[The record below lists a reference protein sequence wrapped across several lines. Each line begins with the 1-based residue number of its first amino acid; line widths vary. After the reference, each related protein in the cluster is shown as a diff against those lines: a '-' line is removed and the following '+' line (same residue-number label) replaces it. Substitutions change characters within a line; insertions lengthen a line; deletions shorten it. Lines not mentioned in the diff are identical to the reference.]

1 MPLKS
6 FPFDG
11 CTNEEA
17 LPVKNGEKEE
27 DSAIVKGTNAS
38 MEAANATAKDNGPPR
53 RTSRSSSPSRARKK
67 TSSTPKGI
75 IMLLFAFATT
85 CLALLLQIA
94 AASNAETLV
103 GIVGPDFVM
112 LGADTNV
119 AQNIV
124 VTSSHMDKI
133 YTVHHD
139 NNSHHGNRHHHDPV
153 AVAAASGDIAD
164 VKDLISFLQEKAAI
178 QAHESSSYIYGR
190 MSSDVEVISL
200 ADEGDKGTIPA
211 AAVTLPAGG
220 LSVTAVAKLARSCI
234 SQRLRSRAPY
244 QVRLLVAG
252 MQHER
257 PASAAL
263 ARLETGKAQSYLSG
277 EVQQQIQEASSPFVV
292 SIKQEEPAQ
301 ERSNMAASSSSS
313 TSSTLRPCLYWLD
326 EYGSLQR
333 IRYASHGL
341 GSNFLLA
348 ILDENYQDNLSR
360 EQAAQLIHKC
370 FRQLQT
376 RYIINSPKPPLVK
389 CVDSKG
395 CHVYEIQ
402 NESEVDP

>member
-1 MPLKS
+1 M
-6 FPFDG
+6 
-11 CTNEEA
+11 
-17 LPVKNGEKEE
+17 
-27 DSAIVKGTNAS
+27 
-38 MEAANATAKDNGPPR
+38 
-53 RTSRSSSPSRARKK
+53 
-67 TSSTPKGI
+67 
-75 IMLLFAFATT
+75 MLLFAFATT

-200 ADEGDKGTIPA
+200 ADEGRSTPAA
-211 AAVTLPAGG
+211 AAVTLPAG
-220 LSVTAVAKLARSCI
+220 LSVTAVAKLARSSI

-292 SIKQEEPAQ
+292 SIKQEEPVQ

-402 NESEVDP
+402 NESEVDT